1 MNRVKGFTLL
11 ELMIVVAIIGILAS
25 VAIPAYSTY
34 ILKSQRTKAVTSL
47 LEVASRQA
55 RYYTAENKYAND
67 MTLLG
72 YSANPLPVD
81 EVFSVSVAAVTADG
95 FSIQAAPINKQVKD
109 VCGTFQL
116 NELGQK
122 SLTGGTGTVA
132 ECWRQ

>member
-55 RYYTAENKYAND
+55 RYYTAENKYANN